1 MIEMKLQKVFNFNLS
16 NNKLLPQ
23 NICYQ
28 CIGSLESSVAFFD
41 MLEETQTALISN
53 LNDQLKHCDTSLLLD
68 TAHDIKIEELL
79 ATTMEEPSCSSL
91 QISDV
96 VTNIKKKR
104 IRNPLPTKTHNP
116 VMRMEDIFAKE
127 LNEGVFVTVPDIL
140 DVDASEQNPDGT
152 LNETGVFKVSQLGFF
167 NYQWKCTQ
175 CHEVLVTRTLLED
188 HWKAHHKSVRMS
200 YGCLDCKATFKG
212 YLAFINHVTETHRS
226 YMKFFCDI
234 CCDFRWNLL
243 DLYKHREEH
252 HPKLRSTCLYCGK
265 IFDCGFNLK
274 QHCGIHLK
282 FSEEELFHCDM
293 CDYTCHTKYLIK
305 QHITIN
311 HVKNHGEIVCEQ
323 CGKIC
328 KRLSDMR
335 SHQLVHTQERPHGC
349 DLCDLKFKC
358 PKQLRCHKRTHFP
371 RLLRE
376 ECSVC
381 HKRFLTKGKL
391 DRHFLIHTNSFAYTW

>member
-1 MIEMKLQKVFNFNLS
+1 MIEMKLQKVFNFKLNS
-16 NNKLLPQ
+16 NKLLPQ

-28 CIGSLESSVAFFD
+28 CIGSLESSVAFLE
-41 MLEETQTALISN
+41 MVEETQSTLINN
-53 LNDQLKHCDTSLLLD
+53 LNDQLRHCDASILLD
-68 TAHDIKIEELL
+68 STQDIKVEELL
-79 ATTMEEPSCSSL
+79 ATSMEEPSCSSMP
-91 QISDV
+91 IEDMVSTV
-96 VTNIKKKR
+96 KKKR

-127 LNEGVFVTVPDIL
+127 LNEGVFETVAEIL
-140 DVDASEQNPDGT
+140 EVDATEQNPDGT
-152 LNETGVFKVSQLGFF
+152 LNEAGIFKISQLGMF

-175 CHEVLVTRTLLED
+175 CHDALPTRTMLED
-188 HWKAHHKSVRMS
+188 HWKVHHKSLRMS

-212 YLAFINHVTETHRS
+212 YLAFINHVTESHRS

-274 QHCGIHLK
+274 QHCGIHMK
-282 FSEEELFHCDM
+282 FSEEELFHCDL
-293 CDYTCHTKYLIK
+293 CEYTCHTKYLIK

-335 SHQLVHTQERPHGC
+335 SHQLVHTQERY
-349 DLCDLKFKC
+349 
-358 PKQLRCHKRTHFP
+358 
-371 RLLRE
+371 E
-376 ECSVC
+376 
-381 HKRFLTKGKL
+381 L
-391 DRHFLIHTNSFAYTW
+391 DSFIS